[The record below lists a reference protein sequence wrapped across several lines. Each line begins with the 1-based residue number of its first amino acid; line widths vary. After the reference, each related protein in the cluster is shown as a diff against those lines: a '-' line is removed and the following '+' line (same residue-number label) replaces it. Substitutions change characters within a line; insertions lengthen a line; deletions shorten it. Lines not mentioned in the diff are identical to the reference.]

1 MRFLQTW
8 WRTVIFSIQHN
19 PPQFI
24 EYLMVSS
31 AVGLAMRRFFTPEW
45 PYLVLSASLAIGAAV
60 SMWVRELMV
69 PSPHSCVFK
78 LLGVSLLIYSLYT
91 FADLAPYL

>member
-1 MRFLQTW
+1 
-8 WRTVIFSIQHN
+8 
-19 PPQFI
+19 
-24 EYLMVSS
+24 MVSF
-31 AVGLAMRRFFTPEW
+31 ALALAMRRFFTPDW

-78 LLGVSLLIYSLYT
+78 LLGVSLLIYSLYA
-91 FADLAPYL
+91 FADLAPFLFIYRHL